1 MSEPAALLNARS
13 ICKRFGDFTANDAVS
28 LTIAPGSIHALLGE
42 NGAGKST
49 FVKMLYGVMQPDEGE
64 FIWQGD
70 ACRIISPKLP
80 GPWVSP
86 WCSSIFHCSG
96 TDRG

>member
-64 FIWQGD
+64 LIWQGTP
-70 ACRIISPKLP
+70 AASHRRKLP
-80 GPWVSP
+80 GPWGSP
-86 WCSSIFHCSG
+86 WCSSIFHCS
-96 TDRG
+96 RH